1 MIGYARSVSAPDSL
15 ERQTA
20 ALRRAGCSAVHTDY
34 ASSGRVLRRG
44 LEAALA
50 DVGPGDALCVV
61 SLDRLA
67 RSSRDLF
74 AYAAG
79 LSQRQAHLVSL
90 AEEIDTR
97 RDNGMFFGVCAMLD
111 RLHHAGDVDRRA
123 VSAAREA
130 RGPGPEPRLTDE
142 VWSSLAPRIAS
153 GELSAAKAAK
163 LAGVHRAT
171 VYRRLG
177 AGSA

>member
-15 ERQTA
+15 ARQAA
-20 ALRRAGCSAVHTDY
+20 ALRRAGCSIVHTDD
-34 ASSGRVLRRG
+34 SSGGRVLRPG
-44 LEAALA
+44 LDAALA
-50 DVGPGDALCVV
+50 DVGSGEALCVV

-67 RSSRDLF
+67 RTSRDLF

-90 AEEIDTR
+90 AEEIDPR
-97 RDNGMFFGVCAMLD
+97 RDNGMFFGFCAMLD

-130 RGPGPEPRLTDE
+130 RGPGPEPRLTDSI
-142 VWSSLAPRIAS
+142 WTSLAPRIAA
-153 GELSAAKAAK
+153 GELSAAKAAR
-163 LAGVHRAT
+163 LAGVHRST
-171 VYRRLG
+171 IYRRLADSG
-177 AGSA
+177 T